1 MEMNSPAPP
10 CTQDHICWGAHAS
23 HPDRHRLEVDS
34 LSVYYG
40 SLLALNGI
48 SFSITCGHT
57 LALMG
62 PNGAGKSTL
71 IKALAGLI
79 RPDSGK
85 ILWNGC
91 PLHDTPGEIAYL
103 PQRSDVDW
111 SFPITVHAL
120 VEMGRYPSLGLWKKF
135 GRHDRDIV
143 EKSLHVLGM
152 ESLADRQISEL
163 SGGQQQR
170 AFLARAL
177 AQEAHVLLLDEPFTG
192 LDAPASQS
200 LGEAS
205 GFPGGG
211 RTAGHRL
218 PPRFEHGGGHLRH
231 HPADE
236 QGAGRLRPPEGSA
249 YPRTHPGDIRNGTST
264 GTPSFMMD
272 DFLQFL
278 REPIAQRSLLACVMI
293 GFANGFVSGLVILKK
308 SALQIGTLSCALLP
322 GIAVAVLLFGLTR
335 WSLLT
340 GAVVAALLVGLGSLF
355 VSRTSR
361 LNQDTALSILH
372 TTAFAAGFIVLVRLG
387 LQQKIDDWLFGSI
400 MSLSDSDLWI
410 AFAISSVSVLILLLF
425 RRPILICLFDPDI
438 ATTLGIPSRLISY
451 GIFTLIILVLVSS
464 LQAVG
469 AFLTLGL
476 LVGPAATVYLLTNKP
491 AHLFWGG
498 GIIGGLGSLLAFYL
512 SFPLGWHL
520 GATIILVLGVIFCT
534 AYLYS
539 SRCGLLKQRGKNSS

>member
-1 MEMNSPAPP
+1 
-10 CTQDHICWGAHAS
+10 
-23 HPDRHRLEVDS
+23 
-34 LSVYYG
+34 
-40 SLLALNGI
+40 
-48 SFSITCGHT
+48 
-57 LALMG
+57 
-62 PNGAGKSTL
+62 
-71 IKALAGLI
+71 
-79 RPDSGK
+79 
-85 ILWNGC
+85 
-91 PLHDTPGEIAYL
+91 
-103 PQRSDVDW
+103 
-111 SFPITVHAL
+111 
-120 VEMGRYPSLGLWKKF
+120 
-135 GRHDRDIV
+135 
-143 EKSLHVLGM
+143 
-152 ESLADRQISEL
+152 
-163 SGGQQQR
+163 
-170 AFLARAL
+170 
-177 AQEAHVLLLDEPFTG
+177 
-192 LDAPASQS
+192 
-200 LGEAS
+200 
-205 GFPGGG
+205 
-211 RTAGHRL
+211 
-218 PPRFEHGGGHLRH
+218 
-231 HPADE
+231 
-236 QGAGRLRPPEGSA
+236 
-249 YPRTHPGDIRNGTST
+249 
-264 GTPSFMMD
+264 MMD

-425 RRPILICLFDPDI
+425 RRPILIYLFDPDI

-476 LVGPAATVYLLTNKP
+476 LATGLVGVGMGYFSFMAWFRAMGSGMTGMGELIIVTLLAGGVLALIRFNGGIAYIIGKITAHIRSRRGAEFSIAGLVSLANLCTANNTIAIITVGPIAKEISDKFHIPPRRSASILDTFSCLVQGVIPYGAQMLMAAGIAQVSPLLIMEYL
-491 AHLFWGG
+491 
-498 GIIGGLGSLLAFYL
+498 YY
-512 SFPLGWHL
+512 PL
-520 GATIILVLGVIFCT
+520 ILGVCSIL
-534 AYLYS
+534 AIALAP
-539 SRCGLLKQRGKNSS
+539 GKTGKRRKS